1 MKLNIKNLSL
11 VLLALTTLLLGGC
24 ATTTKSGTV
33 GVERKQFM
41 MLSSKQVDSL
51 SLQSYN
57 QTIKTAS
64 QKNTLNNDA
73 KTVARVKNIADR
85 LIAQTVVFRPDA

>member
-1 MKLNIKNLSL
+1 MKLNIKKLSL
-11 VLLALTTLLLGGC
+11 VLLALTTFQLGGC
-24 ATTTKSGTV
+24 ATTTKSGAV

-64 QKNTLNNDA
+64 QKT
-73 KTVARVKNIADR
+73 R
-85 LIAQTVVFRPDA
+85 